1 MTTPGSRI
9 LIRVAEGTGLPVDA
23 DLDSERAAG
32 PDCALMA
39 DAPRP
44 PRARPDDPDDDI
56 EDPDD
61 VDPDDDL
68 ESDVDDEVDDDDVE
82 DDEADEDEPGDL
94 GPGVELMGSESSAPV
109 DRPEQRRAVVDM
121 RRRRQRR
128 RLGEHE
134 WGELAY
140 RVYTTALAAIVTVVF
155 ASGLIG
161 DTRLTASETQT
172 FLNEAPAWIG
182 LAAAVVLLIGIRSGS
197 RGGPLALERQDVH
210 HLLLGPVDRSFVLRR
225 PALGVLGYAVLGGA
239 VVAGLAA
246 GLFDQRL
253 GGASLP
259 WFAAG
264 ALFGATMAALSV
276 GAGLLTSSRLTS
288 KWVAL
293 AAGWIL
299 LLWALADATGYA
311 PTAPTTWLG
320 TVVLWP
326 LEFDPLGLVP
336 VGAAVILPA
345 IGLMTIGGLS
355 IEAATRRTALVGQ
368 LRFAVTQQDLRTV
381 VLLRRQLAA
390 ERPRTRPWF
399 PAVPGPIARKFPV
412 FARDMRSVARWP
424 VVRVLRILVVGAA
437 IGVTARATWAGTTPL
452 VLVMGALA
460 YIAALD
466 AIEPLAQDV
475 DHPGLLG
482 SVPELEGVV
491 MVKHLAEPVVV
502 MIGIGLVAI
511 GAAYAVAPD
520 PEVLRVGLP
529 MLLPAA
535 LAGVAG
541 AAVTVV
547 SEATLASSGDDAVMP
562 PEVAGPRLLFRTV
575 WPPAVAVIGALPLLA
590 ARAAVNA
597 GKDPTAAVT
606 TWGIPVVVL
615 CMIVFGWVRFR
626 ADIHEAMSQATGGGT

>member
-1 MTTPGSRI
+1 
-9 LIRVAEGTGLPVDA
+9 
-23 DLDSERAAG
+23 
-32 PDCALMA
+32 MA

-44 PRARPDDPDDDI
+44 TSERSDDPDDA
-56 EDPDD
+56 DPDETD
-61 VDPDDDL
+61 VEDT
-68 ESDVDDEVDDDDVE
+68 DVDDTDLDDTDLDHTDLDETDVDDDVVPDGE
-82 DDEADEDEPGDL
+82 RAA
-94 GPGVELMGSESSAPV
+94 GVALMGADGRPPV
-109 DRPEQRRAVVDM
+109 DLPEQRRAVVEM

-161 DTRLTASETQT
+161 DTKLTASETQT

-182 LAAAVVLLIGIRSGS
+182 LAAAVVLLVGIRSGS

-225 PALGVLGYAVLGGA
+225 PALGVLGYACLGGA

-253 GGASLP
+253 GGASVP

-264 ALFGATMAALSV
+264 ALFGATLAALSV

-288 KWVAL
+288 KWFAL

-326 LEFDPLGLVP
+326 LQFDALGLVP
-336 VGAAVILPA
+336 VGLAVVLPV

-399 PAVPGPIARKFPV
+399 PALPGPIARKFPV

-511 GAAYAVAPD
+511 GAAYAIAPD

-547 SEATLASSGDDAVMP
+547 SEATLSSSNDAVMP

-626 ADIHEAMSQATGGGT
+626 ADIHEAMTQATGGGT